1 MPEEYFV
8 LPAFRRERNG
18 KILKKVPSMVVS
30 KRQLKASKKVHSH
43 KESKTI
49 WPKNICYLMI
59 LKCFTTMHRKYIIL

>member
-1 MPEEYFV
+1 
-8 LPAFRRERNG
+8 
-18 KILKKVPSMVVS
+18 MVVS
-30 KRQLKASKKVHSH
+30 KQQLKASKKVHSH